1 MTEEKIK
8 RITAATTV
16 GAVVLLCFLIFVFVF
31 QTIKISAAKKLEA
44 EYDAQISYLEE
55 LRDEGA
61 DKIDLHKQSLIVQ
74 ALARELGYDFDMDR
88 YVND

>member
-8 RITAATTV
+8 RITVATTV
-16 GAVVLLCFLIFVFVF
+16 CAVVLFCFLMFVFVF
-31 QTIKISAAKKLEA
+31 QIVKISASKKLEA

-55 LRDEGA
+55 LRDEGV
-61 DKIDLHKQSLIVQ
+61 DKIDLHKQSWVVQ
-74 ALARELGYDFDMDR
+74 ARARELGYNFDMDR